1 VLMMR
6 KLLFCRLLVLP
17 FILLLVGG
25 CDSTPQAASVAANDR
40 HVNVITQSLVPVDLT
55 ETFTLP
61 ARVQAREDLILSSEV
76 AGKVVK
82 TPVQE
87 GMNVVQGQ
95 VLMEIDSAVM
105 RAQLEQ
111 ESQNVVV
118 LTARRDRL
126 QRLAAEGLI
135 SRQELDDVNNGLTA
149 AQTALDQARIQ
160 LQKTTLRSP
169 INGMIDRRLVDV
181 GEYVDPGKMLLR
193 LVSVEQ
199 LEVIADIPE
208 KDVLFL
214 HPGQQVTIT
223 PAIIHGD
230 QVEPLTAV
238 IEHIAFV
245 ADETSRTYRT
255 RMLIDRP
262 GTILRPGMIAR
273 ATFVRQEHQQVLVV
287 PLFSVLDRRNRK
299 VAYVVE
305 DGYAR
310 EVEVTTGSSVGQ
322 QLIVRSGLEAG
333 QHLVVKGQQLLI
345 DGAAVNEEE
354 AR

>member
-1 VLMMR
+1 MR
-6 KLLFCRLLVLP
+6 RF
-17 FILLLVGG
+17 FICCLLLLPIVILFVSG
-25 CDSTPQAASVAANDR
+25 CDSKPPTQAAADNDR
-40 HVNVITQSLVPVDLT
+40 RVNVVTQSLVPVDLT
-55 ETFTLP
+55 ESFTLP
-61 ARVQAREDLILSSEV
+61 ARVQAREDLILSSEI
-76 AGKVVK
+76 AGTVVK
-82 TPVQE
+82 TPVPE
-87 GMNVVQGQ
+87 GMSVILGQ
-95 VLMEIDSAVM
+95 VLIEIDSAVI
-105 RAQLEQ
+105 RAQLER
-111 ESQNVVV
+111 ETRNVEV
-118 LTARRDRL
+118 LTTRRDRL

-135 SRQELDDVNNGLTA
+135 SRQELDDINNGLTA

-160 LQKTTLRSP
+160 LQKSIVRSP
-169 INGMIDRRLVDV
+169 INGLIDRRLVDA
-181 GEYVDPGKMLLR
+181 GEYVDPGKPLLR

-199 LEVIADIPE
+199 LEVIADVPE
-208 KDVLFL
+208 KDVVFL
-214 HPGQQVTIT
+214 QTGQQVTIT

-230 QVEPLTAV
+230 QAKPLTAI

-273 ATFVRQEHQQVLVV
+273 ATFVRQEHQQALVV

-299 VAYVVE
+299 VAYIVE

-322 QLIVRSGLEAG
+322 QLVVRSGLEAG
-333 QHLVVKGQQLLI
+333 QQLVVKGQQLLI

>member
-1 VLMMR
+1 MR
-6 KLLFCRLLVLP
+6 KLLIFCVLALVL
-17 FILLLVGG
+17 LSG
-25 CDSTPQAASVAANDR
+25 CDSAPPPPNDADNDR
-40 HVNVITQSLVPVDLT
+40 RVNVVTQSLVPVDLT

-61 ARVQAREDLILSSEV
+61 ARVQAREDLILSAEI
-76 AGKVVK
+76 AGTVVK
-82 TPVQE
+82 TPVRE

-95 VLMEIDSAVM
+95 ALIEIDSAAIL
-105 RAQLEQ
+105 AQLER
-111 ESQNVVV
+111 ETRNVAV
-118 LTARRDRL
+118 LTTRRDRL

-160 LQKTTLRSP
+160 LRKTTLRSP
-169 INGMIDRRLVDV
+169 INGIVDRRLVDT
-181 GEYVDPGKMLLR
+181 GEYVDPGNPLLR

-199 LEVIADIPE
+199 LEVIADVPE

-214 HPGQQVTIT
+214 QPGQQVTIT

-230 QVEPLTAV
+230 QAEPLTAV

-245 ADETSRTYRT
+245 ADEASRTYHT
-255 RMLIDRP
+255 RMLIEQP
-262 GTILRPGMIAR
+262 GAILRPGMIAR
-273 ATFVRQEHQQVLVV
+273 VTFVRHEHQQALVV
-287 PLFSVLDRRNRK
+287 PLFSVLDRRNTK
-299 VAYVVE
+299 VAYIVE

-322 QLIVRSGLEAG
+322 QLVVRSGLEAG
-333 QHLVVKGQQLLI
+333 QRLVVKGQQLLI
-345 DGAAVNEEE
+345 DGAAVNEGE